1 MIKEVKQGLI
11 VKRKVRGH
19 FCYSGY
25 NNLKEGEV
33 K

>member
-11 VKRKVRGH
+11 TKKRVRGH
-19 FCYSGY
+19 FCYLGY
-25 NNLKEGEV
+25 NNLEEGEV